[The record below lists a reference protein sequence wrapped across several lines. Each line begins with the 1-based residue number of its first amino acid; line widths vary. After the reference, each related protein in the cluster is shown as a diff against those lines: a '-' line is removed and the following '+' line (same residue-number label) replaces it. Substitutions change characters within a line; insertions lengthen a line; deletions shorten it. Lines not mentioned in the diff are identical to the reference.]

1 MVLRSTHVVLTIPTL
16 RTQFQA
22 TLACLDCP
30 VPLSLPSSLFDDHH
44 FPPFF
49 FNIIAI
55 LFSTDTT
62 LALVLSPKHWDIYGV
77 GSGMLYGHVL
87 APLLPP
93 K

>member
-1 MVLRSTHVVLTIPTL
+1 MDLRSTHIVLTIPTL

-62 LALVLSPKHWDIYGV
+62 LALVLSPKHWDRYGV

-87 APLLPP
+87 APLLPR

>member
-1 MVLRSTHVVLTIPTL
+1 MCPGRTVSWCVALRMIVRLKY
-16 RTQFQA
+16 
-22 TLACLDCP
+22 
-30 VPLSLPSSLFDDHH
+30 
-44 FPPFF
+44 PPFF

-62 LALVLSPKHWDIYGV
+62 LALVLSPKHWDRYGV

-87 APLLPP
+87 APPLLR